1 LAALAYVFVMR
12 KRFNLG
18 PVGGVVPTSNQ
29 AARSFLPVEG
39 IFSAPTIQENVANRQ
54 FSAVG
59 EDNFE
64 L

>member
-1 LAALAYVFVMR
+1 MFVMR

-39 IFSAPTIQENVANRQ
+39 IFSSLSIEENVANVR